1 MNMARPVTIFS
12 GQWADLGFD
21 DFCAKAAGF
30 GYEGIE
36 IACWGDHMDV
46 KRAAMEPD
54 YVAERKAIL
63 AKHGL
68 KCWALGAHLAG
79 QCVGDLWDPRLDGF
93 APAECK
99 GNPAKI
105 REWAIMEMKYTAHAA
120 ANMGCS
126 VVTGFLG
133 SSVWK
138 YWYSFPQTSEQMI
151 DAAFREIVALW
162 SPIFDEFDACGVK
175 FGLEVHPTEIAFD
188 YYTTERLFREF
199 ARRPTFGLNFEPSHL
214 LWQGMEPHLFIRDF
228 PDRIFHVHM
237 KDVAVT
243 LDGRAGILGSHI
255 TFGDTRR
262 GWNFRSLGHGDV
274 DFEAIIREL
283 NAIGYTGPL
292 SVEWEDSGMD
302 RDFGAAEACDFVKN
316 INFSPSSLAFDE
328 ALKK

>member
-1 MNMARPVTIFS
+1 
-12 GQWADLGFD
+12 
-21 DFCAKAAGF
+21 
-30 GYEGIE
+30 
-36 IACWGDHMDV
+36 
-46 KRAAMEPD
+46 
-54 YVAERKAIL
+54 
-63 AKHGL
+63 
-68 KCWALGAHLAG
+68 
-79 QCVGDLWDPRLDGF
+79 
-93 APAECK
+93 
-99 GNPAKI
+99 
-105 REWAIMEMKYTAHAA
+105 
-120 ANMGCS
+120 
-126 VVTGFLG
+126 
-133 SSVWK
+133 
-138 YWYSFPQTSEQMI
+138 MI

-199 ARRPTFGLNFEPSHL
+199 ARRPTFGLNFDPSHL

-255 TFGDTRR
+255 TFGNTRR